1 MLAIAARQWWVLVL
15 QGLLGIAVGI
25 LAIIFPDLALATVAL
40 LFAVWAIVS
49 GVSQLSAGW
58 RVAEARGRSWPF
70 LVSGAV
76 SVIAG
81 ILAVLYPD
89 VTILYLILLLGAWI
103 LISGMMEVYTAWRI
117 RNEVTGEWVLAL
129 GGALRVIAGILILAM
144 PYIGAILTAA
154 LFALWAI
161 LSGAG
166 ALFLGWRLRQM
177 NGRMATAP
185 PWLRHALMRGSFWQA
200 CAAEIPPKEWP
211 NAPTLEMSAWPETGS
226 AVDRL
231 SSSRTK
237 RMSSACHSSL
247 LRLDSPSSEGT
258 LGQRLPSY
266 EMWLPSEEMVTN
278 AS

>member
-1 MLAIAARQWWVLVL
+1 MLAIAARQWWVLIL
-15 QGLLGIAVGI
+15 QGVLGIAVGI
-25 LAIIFPDLALATVAL
+25 LAIIYPDLALATIAL
-40 LFAVWAIVS
+40 LFAVWAIAS
-49 GVSQLSAGW
+49 GAAQLTAGW
-58 RVAEARGRSWPF
+58 RVAEARGKSWPF

-177 NGRMATAP
+177 NGRMATAG
-185 PWLRHALMRGSFWQA
+185 AM
-200 CAAEIPPKEWP
+200 
-211 NAPTLEMSAWPETGS
+211 
-226 AVDRL
+226 
-231 SSSRTK
+231 
-237 RMSSACHSSL
+237 
-247 LRLDSPSSEGT
+247 
-258 LGQRLPSY
+258 
-266 EMWLPSEEMVTN
+266 
-278 AS
+278 

>member
-15 QGLLGIAVGI
+15 QGVLGIAVGL
-25 LAIIFPDLALATVAL
+25 LAIIYPGIALATIAL
-40 LFAVWAIVS
+40 LFGVWAIVS
-49 GVSQLSAGW
+49 GVAQLAAGW

-70 LVSGAV
+70 LLSGAV

-89 VTILYLILLLGAWI
+89 VTVLYLILLLGAWI

-117 RNEVTGEWVLAL
+117 RNEVTGEWILAL

-144 PYIGAILTAA
+144 PYVGAILTAA

-177 NGRMATAP
+177 RGRMTTAG
-185 PWLRHALMRGSFWQA
+185 AM
-200 CAAEIPPKEWP
+200 
-211 NAPTLEMSAWPETGS
+211 
-226 AVDRL
+226 
-231 SSSRTK
+231 
-237 RMSSACHSSL
+237 
-247 LRLDSPSSEGT
+247 
-258 LGQRLPSY
+258 
-266 EMWLPSEEMVTN
+266 
-278 AS
+278 